1 MKITVLGA
9 SGRIG
14 TLAVRE
20 ALARGWHVT
29 AVVRSPER
37 LPVASQ
43 PRLDVAVHALED
55 PSLAESLQGR
65 DAIVLALG
73 ARDRRPTTV
82 NADGARAVI
91 AAAGDTRFV
100 AVSAMGLPTEGD
112 GAFTRFVVK
121 PILGAVLR
129 NGFDDL
135 RVMESAIRA
144 SELRWTIVCP
154 PRLTDG
160 PATGRVRSSTRGA
173 LRGGFSISRAD
184 VATFLLDT
192 AEDTALIGEIV
203 GIARG

>member
-20 ALARGWHVT
+20 ALARGSHVT

-37 LPVASQ
+37 LHVASHPQ
-43 PRLDVAVHALED
+43 LDVAVFELDD
-55 PSLAESLQGR
+55 PSLGSAVEGR

-91 AAAGDTRFV
+91 AAAGTARFV
-100 AVSAMGLPTEGD
+100 AVSAIGLTTEGD
-112 GAFTRFVVK
+112 DPFTRLVVK

-135 RVMESAIRA
+135 RVMESVIRA
-144 SELRWTIVCP
+144 SAMKWTIVRP

-160 PATGRVRSSTRGA
+160 PATGRVRFSKHGA
-173 LRGGFSISRAD
+173 VRGGFVISRAD
-184 VATFLLDT
+184 VATFLLDA
-192 AEDTALIGEIV
+192 AEDTALIGETV